1 MAVQEFNT
9 QEELDEAFEQL
20 EELAMEHMYLRDAV
34 EEARRDLEYAE
45 EELRNFETD
54 NKDLLI
60 L

>member
-1 MAVQEFNT
+1 MAVQEFDT

-20 EELAMEHMYLRDAV
+20 EELAMEHMCLRDAV

-60 L
+60 S